1 MYMQGKMRQHFNV
14 IKNDLQ
20 STGVIENAALSN
32 NQVLQLGS
40 NTGDFTW
47 EGKDPSKQVLI
58 TVEGVSPEYT
68 STMGMHLKDGRN
80 FYPDGKTDSSNV
92 IINESLAKI
101 LKKKNVLGTIVTQGN
116 TQLYNCRCCKR
127 LRI

>member
-1 MYMQGKMRQHFNV
+1 MYMQGKMKQHFNV

-20 STGVIENAALSN
+20 STGFVQNAALSN

-58 TVEGVSPEYT
+58 TVEGVSPEYN
-68 STMGMHLKDGRN
+68 STMGMHLKEGRD
-80 FYPDGKTDSSNV
+80 FYADGKTDSSNV

-101 LKKKNVLGTIVTQGN
+101 INEEK
-116 TQLYNCRCCKR
+116 YY
-127 LRI
+127 